1 MPDEPHTP
9 DPAPAAEAEPAEPT
23 PAPHAFVVCLK
34 KHRKG
39 IIIAAVCLLVAG
51 FLGWLYAYLRPDT
64 WHYHTD
70 EVAFRQ
76 LAKHVKPRFVL
87 WDESEPAPATFNEPS
102 DVHEAVIAPDGASML
117 FTRVSTNGDFNVY
130 RSRWDGLLW
139 GEPEPLRALNSPFH
153 ERGPAYSR
161 DGRFLFFS
169 TDRPGGPGGFDI
181 WVSRWDGAEF
191 AWPLPLTHMVNS
203 PFDEASPS
211 PSATDDKLYFCS
223 KRPSAE
229 LTEAEESMTG
239 KELRERYENS
249 DYDLFE
255 AAAIPAG
262 VTNREVERALSML
275 YSLREG
281 ALEDEKVMAK
291 LGGTT
296 ETEQAV
302 DRAVDWLTANQETN
316 GSWSISRH
324 GGQAGHDVAATAFS
338 LLTYLGRGEQ
348 HNRPGPYRK
357 TVKAALDWLLGQQNE
372 LTGDLRG
379 TARGSRGNMYD
390 HGIAALALAEA
401 YGVTKDE
408 NIYPAAQSA
417 IDFIVDGQNAEDGGW
432 RYNPGDAADLSVSG
446 WMVMALKSA
455 EMTGLHVPEETLAG
469 VRKFLAA
476 TSGGKHGGQYSYQP
490 NKGRGGGSDA
500 MVATGYFCSQLMGL
514 SPNTLRSFETAAH
527 LRGHGVSDSDIYY
540 AYYGTLSSYQNQGPL
555 WRLWRDQL
563 HEKLLATQAADGS
576 WSSNNSHARSM
587 GRSIC
592 TSLIALSLQAH
603 YRYTPLYGLGYEPD
617 LDRKRLSTA
626 NQDDLPPVPLYRRAK
641 RLDHFNSSGNE
652 SAVAASAHG
661 DFLYLASDRRGGLGG
676 LDLYRFRISGKE
688 PGSAEHLGPEINT
701 EHDETAPAPGMF
713 GFRLIF
719 SSNRQQADA
728 ADYQLYRS
736 TSRRV
741 FRRHDYSHL
750 PAVGWMWKMFR
761 GRLLGLALALVL
773 FIVFLRRCMGAQS
786 PPAPALQ
793 STETEEEKT
802 DS

>member
-1 MPDEPHTP
+1 MPGHIQQPEPVLAAKVQP
-9 DPAPAAEAEPAEPT
+9 AGPAPGSQAAAGFWRT
-23 PAPHAFVVCLK
+23 HGRRIVVTT
-34 KHRKG
+34 
-39 IIIAAVCLLVAG
+39 VCLLVAG

-70 EVAFRQ
+70 ELAFRE
-76 LAKHVKPRFVL
+76 LAKNAKPRFVL
-87 WDESEPAPATFNEPS
+87 WGESEPVPAAFNEPS
-102 DVHEAVIAPDGASML
+102 DVHEAVISPDGASML
-117 FTRVSTNGDFNVY
+117 FTRVSTNGDFNLY
-130 RSRWDGLLW
+130 RARWDGVLW

-161 DGRFLFFS
+161 DGKFLFFS

-203 PFDEASPS
+203 PFDEVSPS

-223 KRPSAE
+223 KRPNTE
-229 LTEAEESMTG
+229 LTEEEESMTG
-239 KELRERYENS
+239 RELRERYENS

-291 LGGTT
+291 LGGTR

-302 DRAVDWLTANQETN
+302 DRAVEWLTTNQETN
-316 GSWSISRH
+316 GSWSITRH

-348 HNRPGPYRK
+348 HNRPGPYRR
-357 TVKAALDWLLGQQNE
+357 TVQAALNWLLGQQNE

-408 NIYPAAQSA
+408 SVYAPAQSA
-417 IDFIVDGQNAEDGGW
+417 IDFIVDSQNAEDGGW

-455 EMTGLHVPEETLAG
+455 EMTGLHVPDKTLAG

-603 YRYTPLYGLGYEPD
+603 YR
-617 LDRKRLSTA
+617 R
-626 NQDDLPPVPLYRRAK
+626 
-641 RLDHFNSSGNE
+641 
-652 SAVAASAHG
+652 
-661 DFLYLASDRRGGLGG
+661 
-676 LDLYRFRISGKE
+676 
-688 PGSAEHLGPEINT
+688 
-701 EHDETAPAPGMF
+701 
-713 GFRLIF
+713 
-719 SSNRQQADA
+719 
-728 ADYQLYRS
+728 
-736 TSRRV
+736 
-741 FRRHDYSHL
+741 
-750 PAVGWMWKMFR
+750 
-761 GRLLGLALALVL
+761 
-773 FIVFLRRCMGAQS
+773 
-786 PPAPALQ
+786 
-793 STETEEEKT
+793 
-802 DS
+802 